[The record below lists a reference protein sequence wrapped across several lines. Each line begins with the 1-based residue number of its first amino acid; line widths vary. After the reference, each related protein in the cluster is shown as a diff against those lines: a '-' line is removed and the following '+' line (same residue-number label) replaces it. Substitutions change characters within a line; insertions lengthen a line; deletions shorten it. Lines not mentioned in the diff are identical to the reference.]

1 MKRTTIDT
9 STATDEALSTAALKG
24 DDDAFAELHR
34 RHAPV
39 AWRLALAIT
48 GDPDLAARA
57 VVDGTGTLSAAR
69 RAGRPVARPHGVAL
83 AAATRNAALD
93 LRRSGATTS
102 PVVADEADA
111 LLAGAFTTLP
121 ERWRSV
127 LWLRDAEGLDA
138 ARVAPV
144 VELAPEAVDQLAV
157 RARRGLRERY
167 LRAQV
172 GAAGPR
178 SCTRAVARLGALD
191 DGTLN
196 AKDAETLERHLRLCP
211 ACSERRDRIAGLA
224 GALPALA
231 LPMPGDLRGRSH
243 EAWTAALAAPT
254 RTGLSPRTEKV
265 LAGASALAAALGIV
279 GAAVFGSGGD
289 DEPTASP
296 LAPLVAD
303 IETPRPV
310 DLSEVTLPL
319 LAPAPVAGADALD
332 RRLLSTVPRRT
343 LAPTSSGTSSQVAAP
358 ALPAGPTVPGAPT
371 TPAAEGPTSP
381 APQLPVAITP
391 EDGVVVGPIQVDTTP
406 DGGPTVVVDAP
417 ALAPLDP
424 VLDPVLGIANEVATP
439 VVDGLQP
446 VTEPVL
452 GATQPLTDPLTEA
465 ITTVVGR
472 LLG

>member
-1 MKRTTIDT
+1 MTRTTTDT
-9 STATDEALSTAALKG
+9 SKATDEALTTAALKG

-57 VVDGTGTLSAAR
+57 VVDGTGTLSASR
-69 RAGRPVARPHGVAL
+69 RAGRSPARPHAVAL

-93 LRRSGATTS
+93 LRRSGSATS
-102 PVVADEADA
+102 PAVADEADA
-111 LLAGAFTTLP
+111 LLAGAFAALP
-121 ERWRSV
+121 ERWRSI
-127 LWLRDAEGLDA
+127 LWLRDAERHDA
-138 ARVAPV
+138 AQVAPV

-167 LRAQV
+167 LRAQA

-178 SCTRAVARLGALD
+178 SCTRAIARLGALD

-196 AKDAETLERHLRLCP
+196 AKDRETLERHLRRCP
-211 ACSERRDRIAGLA
+211 ACSERRDRVAGLA
-224 GALPALA
+224 AALPALA
-231 LPMPGDLRGRSH
+231 LPVPGDLTGRSH

-254 RTGLSPRTEKV
+254 RTGLSPRAEKV

-289 DEPTASP
+289 GEPTASP

-319 LAPAPVAGADALD
+319 VAPTPVAGADAVE
-332 RRLLSTVPRRT
+332 RRLLSTALRRT
-343 LAPTSSGTSSQVAAP
+343 PAATFTGTSSEVAAP
-358 ALPAGPTVPGAPT
+358 ALPTGSGVPGAPT
-371 TPAAEGPTSP
+371 APAAEGPTSP
-381 APQLPVAITP
+381 SQPPVAITP
-391 EDGVVVGPIQVDTTP
+391 EDGVVLGPIQVDTSP
-406 DGGPTVVVDAP
+406 DGGPTVVVGLP
-417 ALAPLDP
+417 GPLAPLAPVVDP
-424 VLDPVLGIANEVATP
+424 LLGIVNGVVTP
-439 VVDGLQP
+439 VVDPLQP
-446 VTEPVL
+446 ITQPIL
-452 GATQPLTDPLTEA
+452 GLTQTLTQPLTGA
-465 ITTVVGR
+465 ITSVSGGVG
-472 LLG
+472 